1 MLAVDGA
8 EPRWHPAEVQSRT
21 EANRVVEL
29 PEIDPG
35 ALATIPEEWWELIPQ
50 VESAFAS

>member
-1 MLAVDGA
+1 MALIRGGTRGRPG
-8 EPRWHPAEVQSRT
+8 ERRG
-21 EANRVVEL
+21 NRVVEL

-35 ALATIPEEWWELIPQ
+35 APATIPGEWWELIPQ